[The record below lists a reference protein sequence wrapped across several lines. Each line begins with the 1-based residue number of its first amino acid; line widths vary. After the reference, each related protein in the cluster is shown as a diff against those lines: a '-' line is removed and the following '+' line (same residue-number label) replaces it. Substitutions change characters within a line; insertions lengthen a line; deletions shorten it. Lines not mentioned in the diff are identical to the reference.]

1 MTVNNKVVSVKA
13 NFVDNNN
20 KVIVYDS
27 YMSAKIDG
35 KTILNPNG
43 SAMIFNF
50 TGGVINFNFT
60 LTANYRKGNHTFTFV
75 VPELRAHLSVRKNV
89 TMTI

>member
-1 MTVNNKVVSVKA
+1 NKVVSVKA
-13 NFVDNNN
+13 KFVDNNN
-20 KVIVYDS
+20 KAIIYDS

-35 KTILNPNG
+35 KTIRDLNNNT
-43 SAMIFNF
+43 MIFNF

-75 VPELRAHLSVRKNV
+75 IPELRAHLSVRQNV
-89 TMTI
+89 TMKI